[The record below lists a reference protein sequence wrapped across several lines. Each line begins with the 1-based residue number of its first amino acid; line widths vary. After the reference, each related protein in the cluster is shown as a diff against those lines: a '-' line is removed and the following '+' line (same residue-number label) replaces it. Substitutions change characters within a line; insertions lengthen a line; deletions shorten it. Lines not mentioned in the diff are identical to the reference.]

1 MCITFLDLLTS
12 AALNLDAH
20 TTKRVY
26 TVHVQC
32 TKNLGIAVKSTR
44 LIYISS
50 ALECNVNIY
59 SGSRAVVIEVI
70 QQCSLI
76 VDEWDGS
83 GE

>member
-1 MCITFLDLLTS
+1 MCTTVLYLLTS

-20 TTKRVY
+20 TIT

-44 LIYISS
+44 LIYILS
-50 ALECNVNIY
+50 ALECYFNIH
-59 SGSRAVVIEVI
+59 SGSRTVVIEVL
-70 QQCSLI
+70 QQCSII
-76 VDEWDGS
+76 VDEWDSSS